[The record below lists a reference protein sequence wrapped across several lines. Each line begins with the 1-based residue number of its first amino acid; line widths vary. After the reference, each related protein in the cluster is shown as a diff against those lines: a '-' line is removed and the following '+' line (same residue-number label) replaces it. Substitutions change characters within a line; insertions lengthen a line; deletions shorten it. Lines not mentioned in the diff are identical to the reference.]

1 MFFKPK
7 VDLNIL
13 RMFRVYHN
21 RSFEPLIPFHFITQ
35 TMDMRHGVIG
45 SDLIEIQSQPYWNR
59 GTM

>member
-35 TMDMRHGVIG
+35 TMDMRHGAIG
-45 SDLIEIQSQPYWNR
+45 SDLIEIQSQPY
-59 GTM
+59 